1 MELGALDFKNNQML
15 MTSPDF
21 PKVSSP
27 SPKNNR
33 QQKLDKKSKSYIR
46 QSKGSFSNAVAQHN
60 KSTIENSGK
69 MRSMKAKSNITSLGA
84 SLKPKIG

>member
-1 MELGALDFKNNQML
+1 MTMELGALDLKNNQML

-33 QQKLDKKSKSYIR
+33 
-46 QSKGSFSNAVAQHN
+46 
-60 KSTIENSGK
+60 
-69 MRSMKAKSNITSLGA
+69 
-84 SLKPKIG
+84 